1 TGQLEVVRGHHPT
14 AEWPGAATP
23 AGAKRHVLPA
33 LSFIPHPRR
42 ELLIGGQR
50 FFFGSVSALVRCAAC
65 GSDDNGF
72 GFVGAGTPPAG
83 TVWRE
88 AEQPWIA
95 TCDQRS
101 SAPRRRFVS
110 APSSCPVNQFP
121 PMRRWLAS
129 SSRSQSENHGD
140 RHGEQHGSDSRAACR
155 TRGAALR
162 SSPESISATTARSAS
177 VPKGS
182 CIATR
187 CRSRDSLRLTT
198 GWPSLPPP

>member
-1 TGQLEVVRGHHPT
+1 MSIDRTPGGPRLRRLMRGWLPSSRAQGGNGRAVGWQSLRQPVPGHSTIDGVPVPVVVVRRNGATGQLEVVRGHHPT

-83 TVWRE
+83 TDPGE
-88 AEQPWIA
+88 ADGSTLCE
-95 TCDQRS
+95 
-101 SAPRRRFVS
+101 
-110 APSSCPVNQFP
+110 SC
-121 PMRRWLAS
+121 AD
-129 SSRSQSENHGD
+129 E
-140 RHGEQHGSDSRAACR
+140 RARVA
-155 TRGAALR
+155 GL
-162 SSPESISATTARSAS
+162 
-177 VPKGS
+177 
-182 CIATR
+182 
-187 CRSRDSLRLTT
+187 
-198 GWPSLPPP
+198 